1 MVIAGFTLLH
11 ILVFVYWL
19 GGDLGVFYAS
29 TILTDTKTSP
39 QGRIV
44 AAKILT
50 HVDMAPRSAMILTLP
65 TGLTLANIGGWLELS
80 ELTLIG
86 VWLLSLAWLALA
98 WAIHIRHLPPA
109 SVWRRLDLIVRGAL
123 IIGLLGFAI
132 SGVTAV
138 FLALKMAILA
148 ITILLG
154 LLIRRALE
162 PFGAAFAA
170 MVAHGPS
177 DATDTTIAVCLNQ
190 SRPLVLLIWG
200 LISVAALLGIAPE
213 ILTNSGTPQL

>member
-1 MVIAGFTLLH
+1 M
-11 ILVFVYWL
+11 
-19 GGDLGVFYAS
+19 FYAS

-44 AAKILT
+44 AAKMLT

-65 TGLTLANIGGWLELS
+65 TGLTLADIGGWLELS
-80 ELTLIG
+80 ELAFIG
-86 VWLLSLAWLALA
+86 VWLLSLAWLVLA

-177 DATDTTIAVCLNQ
+177 DATDTTIALCLNQ

-213 ILTNSGTPQL
+213 ILTSSGVPQL

>member
-1 MVIAGFTLLH
+1 M
-11 ILVFVYWL
+11 
-19 GGDLGVFYAS
+19 FYAS

-65 TGLTLANIGGWLELS
+65 TGLTLADIGGWLELS
-80 ELTLIG
+80 ELAFIG
-86 VWLLSLAWLALA
+86 VWLLSLAWLVLA

-177 DATDTTIAVCLNQ
+177 DATDTTIALCLNQ

-213 ILTNSGTPQL
+213 ILTSSGVPQL